1 MERSE
6 TFITTLKIKS
16 LSNVIYINNAVNGSL
31 STVLSFVSGH
41 LLLSCILLIRN
52 RFFKH
57 SSFGLVLF

>member
-31 STVLSFVSGH
+31 STALSFVSGH
-41 LLLSCILLIRN
+41 LLLSCMHIIN
-52 RFFKH
+52 T
-57 SSFGLVLF
+57 